1 MTLTEKQKAILA
13 LVIAA
18 NVDGPIDFDQIIER
32 VPYLTTKE
40 SMHFSMRALVAKD
53 LVQKGP
59 TEIRRGRSRRLYMP
73 LPLGVHWAA
82 LVCLKP
88 FPRTLEEVVD
98 VEEMKNLEDEFAAK

>member
-18 NVDGPIDFDQIIER
+18 NSDGPIDFDQIIER

-40 SMHFSMRALVAKD
+40 SMQFSMRALVAKD

-59 TEIRRGRSRRLYMP
+59 TEIRRGRSRRLYLP
-73 LPLGVHWAA
+73 LPLGIHWAT
-82 LVCLKP
+82 LVCPKP
-88 FPRTLEEVVD
+88 FPRALEEVANLD
-98 VEEMKNLEDEFAAK
+98 EMKKLEDEFLAT